1 MWSAVCTLGGLLL
14 VILGVACSVAALVR
28 TARDHGR
35 QPFSEA
41 ATRVRLA
48 TRPPSYRMMPWRRR
62 SVVVHDAAA
71 ALMASSSLTARAV
84 VGGPDVP
91 SDVSLHKQIHLLMR
105 RIENI
110 ESQAD
115 HDRVYYAE
123 QNRTLNE
130 WVDSLDRRTCVADEE
145 LKEIFP
151 GYRCRHHWTPTM
163 GIIPSWCWD
172 YAHGAAIDL
181 QLK

>member
-1 MWSAVCTLGGLLL
+1 
-14 VILGVACSVAALVR
+14 
-28 TARDHGR
+28 
-35 QPFSEA
+35 
-41 ATRVRLA
+41 
-48 TRPPSYRMMPWRRR
+48 
-62 SVVVHDAAA
+62 
-71 ALMASSSLTARAV
+71 

-130 WVDSLDRRTCVADEE
+130 RVDSLDRRTRVADEE
-145 LKEIFP
+145 LKEIS
-151 GYRCRHHWTPTM
+151 R
-163 GIIPSWCWD
+163 
-172 YAHGAAIDL
+172 AIAVGTIGL
-181 QLK
+181 QLWGLFLVGVGTMLMALPSIFN